1 LDATV
6 LFVKIPCESWQS
18 KGCRSRNVARLA
30 FEGLLGPTRS
40 IKPTD
45 GAQAHRPGGG
55 SCREKQMTRN
65 NNYRLIDTRIDKG
78 VLGLH
83 DPTRPFCVVVT
94 DRTTGRIMHV
104 WRYASTKGA
113 QGRMR
118 QCRRPT

>member
-6 LFVKIPCESWQS
+6 LSSKYLTKVGNLKVAGPEMWRDSRSKVYLAPQDQS
-18 KGCRSRNVARLA
+18 SQATGS
-30 FEGLLGPTRS
+30 
-40 IKPTD
+40 
-45 GAQAHRPGGG
+45 QAHRPGG
-55 SCREKQMTRN
+55 SFRKKEMTRN

-104 WRYASTKGA
+104 WRYASKKGA
-113 QGRMR
+113 EGRMR
-118 QCRRPT
+118 QCRRPI

>member
-1 LDATV
+1 MWRNSRSKVYLAPQDQSSQAT
-6 LFVKIPCESWQS
+6 
-18 KGCRSRNVARLA
+18 G
-30 FEGLLGPTRS
+30 
-40 IKPTD
+40 
-45 GAQAHRPGGG
+45 QAHRPGGG
-55 SCREKQMTRN
+55 SFREKQMTRN

>member
-1 LDATV
+1 MQAERVSESANYAKSYTDSRSKVYVAPQDQSSQAT
-6 LFVKIPCESWQS
+6 
-18 KGCRSRNVARLA
+18 GR
-30 FEGLLGPTRS
+30 
-40 IKPTD
+40 
-45 GAQAHRPGGG
+45 QAHRPGGG
-55 SCREKQMTRN
+55 SFREKEMTRN

-78 VLGLH
+78 VIGLH

>member
-1 LDATV
+1 
-6 LFVKIPCESWQS
+6 
-18 KGCRSRNVARLA
+18 
-30 FEGLLGPTRS
+30 
-40 IKPTD
+40 
-45 GAQAHRPGGG
+45 
-55 SCREKQMTRN
+55 MTRN

-94 DRTTGRIMHV
+94 DRTSGRIMHV

>member
-1 LDATV
+1 MAIRHR
-6 LFVKIPCESWQS
+6 FICF
-18 KGCRSRNVARLA
+18 SRLCRLA
-30 FEGLLGPTRS
+30 GKRECQLRKVLHQLSFEGLRGPTRS
-40 IKPTD
+40 IF
-45 GAQAHRPGGG
+45 
-55 SCREKQMTRN
+55 REKEMTRN

-78 VLGLH
+78 VLGVH

>member
-1 LDATV
+1 MWAPRV
-6 LFVKIPCESWQS
+6 SESANYAKSYTDSRS
-18 KGCRSRNVARLA
+18 KVYKAPGSITPHLSRK
-30 FEGLLGPTRS
+30 E
-40 IKPTD
+40 
-45 GAQAHRPGGG
+45 
-55 SCREKQMTRN
+55 MTRN